1 MASESKID
9 TTIAILCSS
18 YRAKNDDLM
27 AKFLVMVRKLL
38 SEYPDAVLE
47 QLVNPKTGIM
57 VECSFF
63 PSIAE
68 LKKFCEKAWD
78 RHDPRVTYD
87 RAPLAL
93 PNPDRQAQIERVRAM
108 AQAFRLEATGKLD
121 DRHVDPAER
130 RAEAERQLDRIAR
143 ELREKGLTISDEAR
157 RLIERSPYAP

>member
-1 MASESKID
+1 MDRYLATLPRVLE
-9 TTIAILCSS
+9 C
-18 YRAKNDDLM
+18 
-27 AKFLVMVRKLL
+27 
-38 SEYPDAVLE
+38 YPDAVLE
-47 QLVNPKTGIM
+47 RLVNPRTGIA
-57 VECSFF
+57 VECGFF

-78 RHDPRVTYD
+78 RYDPRVTYD

-93 PNPDRQAQIERVRAM
+93 PNPDRQPQIEQVRAM

-121 DRHVDPAER
+121 DRHVEPAER

-157 RLIERSPYAP
+157 SLIERSPFAP